1 MICAYLLHNHHFK
14 ESKDALKYYGDART
28 RNAKGVTIPSQRRY
42 VLYYNH
48 VLRHELYYTRTMVL
62 LKRFEMLSESMFQ
75 NSTLSKYFVVLVII
89 QRHNQLFINGMYIVW
104 CSGLMVCV
112 LTSGLSS
119 PGLSPGWGHCVVFFN
134 LGKTLYFHSVSFYP
148 DV

>member
-28 RNAKGVTIPSQRRY
+28 KNAKGVTIPSQRRY

-48 VLRHELYYTRTMVL
+48 VLRHGLQYTRTMVL
-62 LKRFEMLSESMFQ
+62 LKRFEMLSDFMFQ
-75 NSTLSKYFVVLVII
+75 NSTLSKYFVDLAPI

-104 CSGLMVCV
+104 CSCQVVCV
-112 LTSGLSS
+112 VSSGSS
-119 PGLSPGWGHCVVFFN
+119 VL
-134 LGKTLYFHSVSFYP
+134 
-148 DV
+148 